1 MIDHLGL
8 NSYYLVRNRETA
20 IEESGFYD
28 EEAYTEDEILDVINY
43 FNKKYIVT
51 DDETD
56 FDIFIGS
63 TNKKVKRPENFGS
76 NRIKDDFRLLLS
88 P

>member
-20 IEESGFYD
+20 IEESDFYD

-43 FNKKYIVT
+43 FNKNI
-51 DDETD
+51 
-56 FDIFIGS
+56 
-63 TNKKVKRPENFGS
+63 
-76 NRIKDDFRLLLS
+76 L
-88 P
+88 